1 MNSRE
6 RIAKLLNHQVPDRVP
21 IDFGATPTSG
31 IMASM
36 VYRIKQHYGL
46 LEKDERIKLTE
57 PYQVLGEVDEKV
69 RSLLGTDV
77 IGISPLKNMFG
88 FKNEGWKPW
97 TLFDG
102 TPVWVPELFN
112 TAPDENGKIP
122 MYAEGDKSFPPSA
135 AMPKGGFYFDS
146 IMRQKPIDDDKLNY
160 EDNLEEFSAISAEEL
175 EYFSKEVNHYYEN
188 TDSAIAI
195 TVGGT
200 AFGDIALVPAPF
212 LKEPK
217 GIRDVT
223 EWYMSI
229 ALRAD
234 YIMKVFE
241 AQAEIAIENLKA
253 TYKAVGDKVQIVFM
267 SGTDFGSQNA
277 PMISEATYRQMFFP
291 YQKKL
296 NDWVHKNTPWKTFI
310 HSCGSIESLIE
321 GFIEAGFDILN
332 PVQCSAAN
340 MQADMLKSKYGDR
353 IIFWGGGV
361 DTQKTLPFGTA
372 EQVKAEV
379 TEQIRIF
386 KKGGGYVFNTIH
398 NLQAD
403 VPIEN
408 VEAMLEAYRQEHNY

>member
-1 MNSRE
+1 MLSNSSKYAIKAVLFLALNTNDNKKVMVKDISE
-6 RIAKLLNHQVPDRVP
+6 PINVPQAYIAKLLQELSR
-21 IDFGATPTSG
+21 
-31 IMASM
+31 
-36 VYRIKQHYGL
+36 KQ
-46 LEKDERIKLTE
+46 I
-57 PYQVLGEVDEKV
+57 
-69 RSLLGTDV
+69 
-77 IGISPLKNMFG
+77 ISSTRG
-88 FKNEGWKPW
+88 
-97 TLFDG
+97 
-102 TPVWVPELFN
+102 
-112 TAPDENGKIP
+112 
-122 MYAEGDKSFPPSA
+122 
-135 AMPKGGFYFDS
+135 PKGGFYFDS

-296 NDWVHKNTPWKTFI
+296 NDWVHKNTPWKTFMI
-310 HSCGSIESLIE
+310 
-321 GFIEAGFDILN
+321 
-332 PVQCSAAN
+332 
-340 MQADMLKSKYGDR
+340 
-353 IIFWGGGV
+353 
-361 DTQKTLPFGTA
+361 
-372 EQVKAEV
+372 
-379 TEQIRIF
+379 
-386 KKGGGYVFNTIH
+386 KKH
-398 NLQAD
+398 L
-403 VPIEN
+403 
-408 VEAMLEAYRQEHNY
+408 